1 MGLFTEREANNKN
14 ENWWLRLAI
23 VLITLVWLSS
33 LSVMNREVITER
45 TKLTDSL
52 NYYKLQNDTLR
63 NSVDSLYDE
72 NFQLNHYNGLQE
84 LMIYNLSHENPK
96 YKDLEK
102 DLEKEANSNKYE

>member
-52 NYYKLQNDTLR
+52 NYYKLQND
-63 NSVDSLYDE
+63 SLKE
-72 NFQLNHYNGLQE
+72 ELKVQQLTTDHFDWLWTQLSE
-84 LMIYNLSHENPK
+84 LHPNDAKKIEHET
-96 YKDLEK
+96 E
-102 DLEKEANSNKYE
+102 